1 MAFSIADNP
10 GSMQWLSGV
19 NGATNLGA
27 TNSTW
32 SGNATVAGVCT
43 AIRALAPLAGGS
55 NDMKEKVCTS
65 LRNGVNA
72 GVASETHGV
81 TTIAGAQAL
90 ATAVNSSLPAAFTGD
105 LAQ

>member
-1 MAFSIADNP
+1 MPFAIDNSP
-10 GSMQWLSGV
+10 GAMQWLSGV

-32 SGNATVAGVCT
+32 SGNATVTLVCA
-43 AIRALAPLAGGS
+43 AIQALAPVAGGS
-55 NDMKEKVCTS
+55 QDMKDKVCDS

-90 ATAVNSSLPAAFTGD
+90 GTAAIPSLPASYTGY
-105 LAQ
+105 LYQ